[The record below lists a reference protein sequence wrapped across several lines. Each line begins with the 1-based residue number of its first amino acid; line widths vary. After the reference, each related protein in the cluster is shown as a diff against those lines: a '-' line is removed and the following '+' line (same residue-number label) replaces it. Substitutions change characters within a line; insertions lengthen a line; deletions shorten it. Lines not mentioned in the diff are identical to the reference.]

1 MNPER
6 SLMDARA
13 TAALRELSCTD
24 PSPLVAAVCA
34 FSESSAQRL
43 AQELFAG
50 GIKVTLIAREL
61 PGVLAHLRRHPVDV
75 IVCAVTGDDEGVA
88 EVRALRKRSPHTQ
101 LVIVSASVTR
111 PHLRRMLDLGA
122 QGFVLDS
129 QVSSALVPAVR
140 AACGGLVCVPTELNE
155 SVARGPLTARQREV
169 LRLAAEGRGNADIA
183 HQLYLSESTVKAH
196 LSAAFAK
203 VGVRSRS
210 EASALLLD
218 PDMGGA
224 LRARGLASEH

>member
-13 TAALRELSCTD
+13 SAALRELSCMEHD
-24 PSPLVAAVCA
+24 RLVAAVCA
-34 FSESSAQRL
+34 SRDSTAQRL
-43 AQELFAG
+43 AQALLAG
-50 GIKVTLIAREL
+50 GIKVTLMAREL
-61 PGVLAHLRRHPVDV
+61 VGVLAHVRAHSVDAL
-75 IVCAVTGDDEGVA
+75 VCAVSGRDGGVA
-88 EVRALRKRSPHTQ
+88 EVRALRNRSPHTQ
-101 LVIVSASVTR
+101 LLIVGGSVTR

-140 AACGGLVCVPTELNE
+140 ATCGGLVCVPAELSASME
-155 SVARGPLTARQREV
+155 RGPLTKRQREI
-169 LRLAAEGRGNADIA
+169 LRLAAEGRGNAEIA
-183 HQLYLSESTVKAH
+183 HDLYLSESTVKAH

-210 EASALLLD
+210 EASALMLD
-218 PDMGGA
+218 PDFGHPLSTRELGA
-224 LRARGLASEH
+224 N